1 MDDDNFIEA
10 NMVHCQHDKRPGN
23 LIEHISDYD
32 GTRRSEQ
39 ACYII
44 EKFNPENAKDMAA
57 IVYGNLQSTVAG
69 NPMHDYYPMLW
80 EDKKLV
86 DFCYNESQKSENHHW
101 SGKQDAKYGGA
112 QFIKDTNKKKMED
125 HLIFMKSC
133 VGHIDTIDIY
143 ADVWELSPTLQH
155 RYPTNKTWGDKFKN
169 THIHTGEE
177 NEPFEGWHDFKDESE
192 NHLLDIGEFMEK
204 L

>member
-1 MDDDNFIEA
+1 MKDFVEA
-10 NMVHCQHDKRPGN
+10 HMVHCQHDKRPGN
-23 LIEHISDYD
+23 LIGHISDYD

-57 IVYGNLQSTVAG
+57 ILYGNLQPTVAG
-69 NPMHDYYPMLW
+69 NPMHGYYPMLW

-86 DFCYNESQKSENHHW
+86 DFCKKDMRERGKSINDENHW
-101 SGKQDAKYGGA
+101 ILKG
-112 QFIKDTNKKKMED
+112 
-125 HLIFMKSC
+125 C
-133 VGHIDTIDIY
+133 VGHIDNIDIY
-143 ADVWELSPTLQH
+143 ADVWRLSPTLQH

-169 THIHTGEE
+169 THIYTGEE
-177 NEPFEGWHDFKDESE
+177 NEPFEGWHDFKHESE

-204 L
+204 LK